1 MLVATLEVG
10 SPYKYGMSSRGVPSW
25 LAVPFGKKEGF
36 YAVGCKEKY
45 ERNMLCVIRPAG
57 PAVNAVNAVPTQSIK
72 IPRAD
77 LVRIIGPAGQPAAER
92 EAALLHYAGIQ
103 TSAKK
108 KELDAAALTIT
119 ETATKTLD
127 GFTFNIDPA
136 GCRDVDDVITIE
148 KVDDTYVVTISISD
162 VAHYIG
168 ADTVLDEA
176 AAELGQT
183 YYDATGTV
191 LRPMLPAALS
201 EGALSLLPGLPRRV
215 ISLST
220 VWDNKTLVV
229 GDFSEQVIVVDRA
242 YTYDSFCDAPA
253 EYVDVV
259 RGVAGH
265 IMPSDDPHKWVEALM
280 ILYNMEAAKRLRA
293 AGGGLLR
300 SQSCGVAAI
309 EELRDAAK
317 YCHADADHIH
327 SSMGGIY
334 CHATSPI
341 RRYADIVN
349 QRVLKGMMAVC
360 DPAALNDAAKRCRRF
375 GRDMCFMEA
384 LGRDSIVEGVVYD
397 IGEKVKV
404 YIREWR
410 QFVSVRPA
418 RPERVC
424 REIGDTVRLKYVTDP
439 QKRRWKDRIV
449 FQIME

>member
-10 SPYKYGMSSRGVPSW
+10 RPYKYGMSSRGVPSW

-45 ERNMLCVIRPAG
+45 EGNMLCVIRPTGATG
-57 PAVNAVNAVPTQSIK
+57 PAGTTESIK

-77 LVRIIGPAGQPAAER
+77 LVRIIGRAGQPAAER

-108 KELDAAALTIT
+108 KELDAAALGIMGG
-119 ETATKTLD
+119 ATKTLG

-136 GCRDVDDVITIE
+136 GCKDVDDVITIE
-148 KVDDTYVVTISISD
+148 KVGDAYAVTISISD

-168 ADTVLDEA
+168 AGTVLDEA

-183 YYDATGTV
+183 YYDAAGTV
-191 LRPMLPAALS
+191 LRPMLPAVLS
-201 EGALSLLPGLPRRV
+201 EGTLSLLPGVARRV

-220 VWDNKTLVV
+220 VWDSKTLVI
-229 GDFSEQVIVVDRA
+229 GEFSEQVVVVDRA
-242 YTYDSFCDAPA
+242 YTYDSFCEAPV
-253 EYVDVV
+253 ELVDVV
-259 RGVAGH
+259 RGVANS
-265 IMPSDDPHKWVEALM
+265 IMPSDDSHKWVEALM

-300 SQSCGVAAI
+300 SQSCGVAPI

-327 SSMGGIY
+327 SSMGGLY

-349 QRVLKGMMAVC
+349 QRILKGMMAVC
-360 DPAALNDAAKRCRRF
+360 DPAALNEAAKRCRRF

-384 LGRDSIVEGVVYD
+384 LGRDSIVEGIVYD
-397 IGEKVKV
+397 IGSKLKV
-404 YIREWR
+404 YIREWK
-410 QFVSVRPA
+410 QFVSIRA
-418 RPERVC
+418 ILPETVQP
-424 REIGDTVRLKYVTDP
+424 EIGDTVRLKYVTDP

-449 FQIME
+449 FQITE